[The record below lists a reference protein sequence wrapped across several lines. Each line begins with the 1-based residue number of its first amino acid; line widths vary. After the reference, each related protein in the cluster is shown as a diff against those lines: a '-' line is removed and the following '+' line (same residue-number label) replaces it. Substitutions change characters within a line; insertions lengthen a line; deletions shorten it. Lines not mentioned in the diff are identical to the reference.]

1 MTALLNSPARSQA
14 SSILPELPPVGRPVL
29 MGIMLTLFG
38 FGGLSVWATLAPLA
52 SAAVAPGI
60 VTADTNRKTVQHL
73 DGGVIAEISARDGDR
88 VEARQVLMRLD
99 DLETRSVVT
108 LLEGQRRAYAAQ
120 EARLLAERDGRDTL
134 VFPDDL
140 AALRSSA
147 DMAEILSGQ
156 ERIFQSRRVSLEG
169 RADVTRQRIAQYQAQ
184 IKAFEAQ
191 FDAGRRQLDLIR
203 EELKDVEELTAKGL
217 ERKPRLLALKRQA
230 AGLDG
235 EQGEF
240 QNNMAQAREAI
251 AEAEMEI
258 LRIRADR
265 QSEIAAELR
274 EVQTQLAQVMEKLA
288 AAQIR
293 QGRRDVLAPEA
304 GTVLNLRYF
313 APGAVVPPGGPIL
326 DLVPRDDSLVVEARV
341 KPSDIDVVHVGLPA
355 KIVFSAFKSRTTPQI
370 DGKVTRVTAD
380 ALKDERTG
388 EFYYVARVAADP
400 AQLEKLSDVHLQAGM
415 PAETLII
422 TGERTVLQYLIQPIR
437 DTFRSALRE
446 Q

>member
-1 MTALLNSPARSQA
+1 M
-14 SSILPELPPVGRPVL
+14 
-29 MGIMLTLFG
+29 
-38 FGGLSVWATLAPLA
+38 
-52 SAAVAPGI
+52 
-60 VTADTNRKTVQHL
+60 
-73 DGGVIAEISARDGDR
+73 
-88 VEARQVLMRLD
+88 
-99 DLETRSVVT
+99 
-108 LLEGQRRAYAAQ
+108 
-120 EARLLAERDGRDTL
+120 
-134 VFPDDL
+134 
-140 AALRSSA
+140 
-147 DMAEILSGQ
+147 
-156 ERIFQSRRVSLEG
+156 
-169 RADVTRQRIAQYQAQ
+169 TRQRIAQYQAQ

-191 FDAGRRQLDLIR
+191 FNAGHRQLDLIR

-230 AGLDG
+230 ASLDG

-265 QSEIAAELR
+265 QSEVAAELR
-274 EVQTQLAQVMEKLA
+274 EVQTQLAEVMEKLA

-341 KPSDIDVVHVGLPA
+341 RPSDIDVVHVGLPA

-400 AQLEKLSDVHLQAGM
+400 AELEKLSDIHLQAGM

-422 TGERTVLQYLIQPIR
+422 TGERTMLQYLTQPIR

>member
-1 MTALLNSPARSQA
+1 MSALLNSSAISQP
-14 SSILPELPPVGRPVL
+14 SSSLPERPPVGRPVM

-38 FGGLSVWATLAPLA
+38 FGGLTAWSALAPLA
-52 SAAVAPGI
+52 SAAIAPGI

-73 DGGVIAEISARDGDR
+73 DGGVIAEIAARDGDR

-99 DLETRSVVT
+99 DLETKSVVT

-120 EARLLAERDGRDTL
+120 EARLLAERDARDRL

-140 AALRSSA
+140 AVLRGSA

-156 ERIFQSRRVSLEG
+156 ERIFQSQRASLDG
-169 RADVTRQRIAQYQAQ
+169 RIDVTRQRIAQYQAQ

-191 FDAGRRQLDLIR
+191 FSAGRRQLDLIR

-217 ERKPRLLALKRQA
+217 ERKPRLLALRRQA
-230 AGLDG
+230 AALDG

-251 AEAEMEI
+251 AEAEMDI

-265 QSEIAAELR
+265 QSEVATELR
-274 EVQTQLAQVMEKLA
+274 EVQTQLAEVMEKLA

-341 KPSDIDVVHVGLPA
+341 KPSDIDVVHVGLAA

-400 AQLEKLSDVHLQAGM
+400 AELEKLADVHLQAGM

-422 TGERTVLQYLIQPIR
+422 TGERTMLQYLTQPIR
-437 DTFRSALRE
+437 DTFRSAFRE